1 MKKVPTGIKGFD
13 SLVKGGF
20 TAGDNIV
27 VAGTPGTGKTIFS
40 SQFIHNGIKIYGDPG
55 VYVSTEEKKDR
66 FFRNMLNFGMDFEE
80 LEKSG
85 KFRYV
90 EQVIGTSE
98 LYDVDRVVEAAH
110 EISAKRIV
118 FDSLNMFAARF
129 PSENERMVKIFEY
142 MGILSK
148 DGKVVLWVEE
158 MPDEGDIEFKPPHF
172 LADGMVLIKHL
183 ITKSKNA
190 RMLSVI
196 KLRGVGHDDRLHP
209 VQITDNGLIV
219 YAEEVPD

>member
-20 TAGDNIV
+20 TSGDNIV
-27 VAGTPGTGKTIFS
+27 IAGTPGTGKTIFA
-40 SQFIHNGIKIYGDPG
+40 SQFIYNGIKVYEEAG
-55 VYVSTEEKKDR
+55 VYVSTEEKKER
-66 FFRNMLNFGMDFEE
+66 FFRNMLNFGMDFGE

-85 KFRYV
+85 KFKYI

-98 LYDVDRVVEAAH
+98 LFDIDKVVEAAH
-110 EISAKRIV
+110 KVDAKRIV
-118 FDSLNMFAARF
+118 FDSLNMFSARF
-129 PSENERMVKIFEY
+129 PEDNERMVKIFEY
-142 MGILSK
+142 MGVLSRE
-148 DGKVVLWVEE
+148 GRVVLWIEE
-158 MPDEGDIEFKPPHF
+158 LSDEETLEFKPPHF
-172 LADGMVLIKHL
+172 LADGMVLLKHL
-183 ITKSKNA
+183 ITKTKNA

-209 VQITDNGLIV
+209 VQINDEGLIV